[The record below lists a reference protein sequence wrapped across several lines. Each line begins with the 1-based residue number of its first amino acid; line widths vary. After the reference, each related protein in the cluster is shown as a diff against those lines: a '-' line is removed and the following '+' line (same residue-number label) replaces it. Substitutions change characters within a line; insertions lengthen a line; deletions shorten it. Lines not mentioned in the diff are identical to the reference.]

1 MRQPQDVG
9 AGREGQR
16 HTSRPYAILGSGQS
30 MAQTPPVVLLQ
41 EVHKS
46 FPLDQGRDLQVLDI
60 PQLAVRVGSYT
71 VVQGPSGSGKTT
83 LLNLIAGITI
93 PTSGH
98 IWVSGTDMTALS
110 EPQRD
115 RFRAAHIGYIFQTFN
130 LLAPFTAVENVMLA
144 MLFAQAIPKR
154 AQRQRAVALLSRLGL
169 SARLAHRPAQLS
181 RGEQQRVAIAR
192 ALANDPPVLLADEP
206 CASLDAAT
214 AQVVLMALHS
224 LCRESHQT
232 VLIVAHDT
240 AALEGADQVLDLRDI
255 NRATGRPDGVDRA

>member
-1 MRQPQDVG
+1 MTLS
-9 AGREGQR
+9 AISQR
-16 HTSRPYAILGSGQS
+16 GSGQS
-30 MAQTPPVVLLQ
+30 MEQTPPVVFLQ
-41 EVHKS
+41 EVQKS

-60 PQLAVRVGSYT
+60 TRLAIPVGSYT
-71 VVQGPSGSGKTT
+71 VVRGPSGAGKTT

-98 IWVSGTDMTALS
+98 IQVSGTDITILP
-110 EPQRD
+110 EPKRD
-115 RFRAAHIGYIFQTFN
+115 LFRAGHIGYIFQTFN
-130 LLAPFTAVENVMLA
+130 LLAPFTALENVMLA

-169 SARLAHRPAQLS
+169 STRLTHRPAQLS

-214 AQVVLMALHS
+214 AQMVLRDLHS
-224 LCRESHQT
+224 LCRDSHKT

-240 AALEGADQVLDLRDI
+240 AAMEGADQVLEMRAI
-255 NRATGRPDGVDRA
+255 NRATGQLDGVEPA

>member
-1 MRQPQDVG
+1 M
-9 AGREGQR
+9 E
-16 HTSRPYAILGSGQS
+16 QS
-30 MAQTPPVVLLQ
+30 PLAVLLQ
-41 EVHKS
+41 DVKKS
-46 FPLDQGRDLQVLDI
+46 FSLGHGHALEVLDLTS
-60 PQLAVRVGSYT
+60 LALPAGSHT
-71 VVQGPSGSGKTT
+71 VLKGPSGSGKTT
-83 LLNLIAGITI
+83 LLNLIAGIAL

-98 IWVSGTDMTALS
+98 VQVNGTDLVTLP

-144 MLFAQAIPKR
+144 MLFAQVIPKR
-154 AQRQRAVALLSRLGL
+154 TQRQHAVEILSRLGL
-169 SARLAHRPAQLS
+169 STRLTHRPAQLS

>member
-1 MRQPQDVG
+1 M
-9 AGREGQR
+9 E
-16 HTSRPYAILGSGQS
+16 
-30 MAQTPPVVLLQ
+30 QTPSVVLLQ
-41 EVHKS
+41 AVQKS

-60 PQLAVRVGSYT
+60 PHLAVPAGSYT

-83 LLNLIAGITI
+83 LLNLIAGITL

-98 IWVSGTDMTALS
+98 IRVSDTDMTALP

-130 LLAPFTAVENVMLA
+130 LLAPFTAIESVMLA
-144 MLFAQAIPKR
+144 MLFAQTIPKR
-154 AQRQRAVALLSRLGL
+154 AQHQRAVALLSRLGL
-169 SARLAHRPAQLS
+169 STRLTHRPAQLS

-214 AQVVLMALHS
+214 ARVVLMALHS
-224 LCRESHQT
+224 LCRESHKT

-240 AALEGADQVLDLRDI
+240 AALEGADQVLDMRAI

>member
-1 MRQPQDVG
+1 M
-9 AGREGQR
+9 E
-16 HTSRPYAILGSGQS
+16 
-30 MAQTPPVVLLQ
+30 QTPPVVLLQ
-41 EVHKS
+41 AVQKS
-46 FPLDQGRDLQVLDI
+46 FPLDQGHALQALDI
-60 PQLAVRVGSYT
+60 THLAVPAGSYT
-71 VVQGPSGSGKTT
+71 VIRGPSGSGKTT

-98 IWVSGTDMTALS
+98 IQVQGTDITILP
-110 EPQRD
+110 EPKRD
-115 RFRAAHIGYIFQTFN
+115 LFRAAHIGYVFQTFN
-130 LLAPFTAVENVMLA
+130 LLAPFTALENVMLA
-144 MLFAQAIPKR
+144 MLFAPAIPRR
-154 AQRQRAVALLSRLGL
+154 AQRQRAVDLLSRLGL
-169 SARLAHRPAQLS
+169 STRLTHRPEQLS

>member
-1 MRQPQDVG
+1 MQPQDVDAWPG
-9 AGREGQR
+9 GSVA
-16 HTSRPYAILGSGQS
+16 HLLAISHRGSGQS
-30 MAQTPPVVLLQ
+30 MEQTPPVVLLQ
-41 EVHKS
+41 AVQKS
-46 FPLDQGRDLQVLDI
+46 FPLDHGRDLQVLDI
-60 PQLAVRVGSYT
+60 PHLAIPLGSYT

-98 IWVSGTDMTALS
+98 IRVSGTDMTALP

-115 RFRAAHIGYIFQTFN
+115 RFRAAHMGYIFQTFN
-130 LLAPFTAVENVMLA
+130 LLAPFTALENVMLA
-144 MLFAQAIPKR
+144 MRFAQAVPKR
-154 AQRQRAVALLSRLGL
+154 AQHQRAVALLSRLGL
-169 SARLAHRPAQLS
+169 STRLAHRPAQLS

-214 AQVVLMALHS
+214 AHVVLVALHS
-224 LCRESHQT
+224 LCRESHKT

-240 AALEGADQVLDLRDI
+240 AVLEGADQVLEMRDI
-255 NRATGRPDGVDRA
+255 NRATGRPDGVDRV

>member
-1 MRQPQDVG
+1 M
-9 AGREGQR
+9 E
-16 HTSRPYAILGSGQS
+16 
-30 MAQTPPVVLLQ
+30 QTPPVVLLQ
-41 EVHKS
+41 AVQKS
-46 FPLDQGRDLQVLDI
+46 FPLDQGHDLQVLDI
-60 PQLAVRVGSYT
+60 THLAIHAGSYT
-71 VVQGPSGSGKTT
+71 VIRGPSGSGKTT

-98 IWVSGTDMTALS
+98 IQVHGSDITILP
-110 EPQRD
+110 EPKRD
-115 RFRAAHIGYIFQTFN
+115 LFRAAHIGYIFQTFN
-130 LLAPFTAVENVMLA
+130 LLAPFTALENVMLA

-154 AQRQRAVALLSRLGL
+154 AQRQRAVDLLSRLGL
-169 SARLAHRPAQLS
+169 STRLAHKPEQLS

-224 LCRESHQT
+224 MCRESHKT

-240 AALEGADQVLDLRDI
+240 AALEGADQVLEMRDI
-255 NRATGRPDGVDRA
+255 NRATGQSDGVERT